1 MYTLRI
7 SRIGQRDIIFS
18 VIQMN
23 PPDHLLHVSGTH
35 AAVKSD
41 RINRINRRRFSDQFS
56 GAQPCIT
63 IAKLIDT
70 ELNHHKQVSVFF
82 NSPDGRKNM
91 FHIRKGFKGQDIDTF
106 LHKRPGDFVILGLC
120 VRDTAVHRNRPNVPR
135 NINLPLGL

>member
-41 RINRINRRRFSDQFS
+41 RINRINRRRLLARNTDLTTSIRMDDYRIGPVGEGCFDLFY
-56 GAQPCIT
+56 
-63 IAKLIDT
+63 IA
-70 ELNHHKQVSVFF
+70 
-82 NSPDGRKNM
+82 RK
-91 FHIRKGFKGQDIDTF
+91 
-106 LHKRPGDFVILGLC
+106 
-120 VRDTAVHRNRPNVPR
+120 
-135 NINLPLGL
+135 